1 MNAIEVDRISKR
13 YDDRLALDAV
23 SFVVRR
29 GEIFGFLGRNGAGKT
44 TTIKI
49 LTTLVRPTHGK
60 ATVLGYDLEEF
71 PLEIRKRTGLVQ
83 QRLSY
88 EFSLPMEKQLQV
100 YGRIWGLDREESKT
114 RATSLIEKFGLK
126 ESFGKLPVEM
136 SIGQRRRMQIAR
148 ELMHEMDLLFL
159 DEATTGLDVQT
170 RRMTLDF
177 FREKAREGL
186 TIFFT
191 THILQEAES
200 LCDRVG
206 IIDQGRIVAIDSIK
220 SLKSKY
226 RETQTLEIS
235 ATPVSEAISVIDKL
249 GFAGSVSTTTD
260 GDSSIRIKLRA
271 DESEKVI
278 SEVVAALVRDG
289 VSITKISLEEPSL
302 EDVFINLTSG
312 TT

>member
-13 YDDRLALDAV
+13 YDGKLALDAV

-49 LTTLVRPTHGK
+49 LTTLLRPTDGQ

-88 EFSLPMEKQLQV
+88 EFSLQMEKQLEV
-100 YGRIWGLDREESKT
+100 YGRMWGLDREESKA
-114 RATSLIEKFGLK
+114 RAVYLIEKFGLE

-170 RRMTLDF
+170 RRTTLDF
-177 FREKAREGL
+177 FKEKAREGL

-200 LCDRVG
+200 LCDKVG

-220 SLKSKY
+220 SLKSKHGKS
-226 RETQTLEIS
+226 QTLEIS
-235 ATPVSEAISVIDKL
+235 ATPIAEALSVLSKL
-249 GFAGSVSTTTD
+249 GRIGSVATATD
-260 GDSSIRIKLRA
+260 GDSSIRMRLQA
-271 DESEKVI
+271 DENEKVI
-278 SEVVAALVRDG
+278 SEVVAALVRNG
-289 VSITKISLEEPSL
+289 VSITKIGVEEPSL

-312 TT
+312 TN

>member
-100 YGRIWGLDREESKT
+100 YGRVWGLDREESKT
-114 RATSLIEKFGLK
+114 RATYLIEKFGLK
-126 ESFGKLPVEM
+126 ESLGKLPVEM

-177 FREKAREGL
+177 FREKARAGL

-206 IIDQGRIVAIDSIK
+206 IIDQGRIVAIDSVK

-226 RETQTLEIS
+226 LKTQTLEIT
-235 ATPVSEAISVIDKL
+235 ATPVSEAISVVDKL
-249 GFAGSVSTTTD
+249 GFTSSVSTAND
-260 GDSSIRIKLRA
+260 GDATIRIKLQA

-278 SEVVAALVRDG
+278 SEVVAALVKDG

>member
-13 YDDRLALDAV
+13 YDDKLALDAV

-49 LTTLVRPTHGK
+49 LTTLIRPTHGK

-88 EFSLPMEKQLQV
+88 EFSLPMEKQLEV
-100 YGRIWGLDREESKT
+100 YGRVWGLDREESKA
-114 RATSLIEKFGLK
+114 RAAYLIEKFGLK

-170 RRMTLDF
+170 RRITLDF

-235 ATPVSEAISVIDKL
+235 ATPVSGAISVIGKL
-249 GFAGSVSTTTD
+249 GLVGSVSTATD
-260 GDSSIRIKLRA
+260 GDSSIRMKLRA
-271 DESEKVI
+271 DESERVI

-302 EDVFINLTSG
+302 EDVFIKLTSR
-312 TT
+312 TN